1 MVILREKNEVPMPE
15 DKGTSMC
22 VVITTAPTEEEANRI
37 ARMLVER
44 RLAACVQRMPM
55 RSIYRWQGELVDEEE
70 YLLLVKTTVQRYQEI
85 EKAIQEVHPYQVP
98 EIIQLDVTRSLPAY
112 VEWLRM
118 NVEVD

>member
-1 MVILREKNEVPMPE
+1 MPE

-22 VVITTAPTEEEANRI
+22 VVITAAPNEEEANRI

-70 YLLLVKTTVQRYQEI
+70 YLLLVKTTVQRYQKV
-85 EKAIQEVHPYQVP
+85 EKAILKVHTYQIP
-98 EIIQLDVTRSLPAY
+98 EIIQLDVTRVLPAY
-112 VEWLRM
+112 LDWLHM
-118 NVEVD
+118 NVGME